1 MKGGIL
7 GKVKH
12 AEGIRLTLL
21 STSQTTHV
29 EGQLWA
35 HIKPSIQ
42 TGRARA
48 SVISQGLQV
57 AAGAALTSLLLESAR
72 RLHSFLGSHV

>member
-7 GKVKH
+7 GNVKRT
-12 AEGIRLTLL
+12 EGIRLTLL
-21 STSQTTHV
+21 STSRTTYV
-29 EGQLWA
+29 EGWLWA
-35 HIKPSIQ
+35 YIKPSIQ

-57 AAGAALTSLLLESAR
+57 AAGAVLTSLLLESAW
-72 RLHSFLGSHV
+72 RLHSFLGSHA